1 MDWAAAIDKQTD
13 VRPTDTNDHDTFV
26 EDLIVTVCA
35 SVFKYTVEF
44 CRKLSELEFF
54 TNENLSRVVKFQPI
68 SRSICTLSEQ
78 DTNFRKTR
86 RS

>member
-13 VRPTDTNDHDTFV
+13 VRLTDTDDHDTFV
-26 EDLIVTVCA
+26 EDLILLCG
-35 SVFKYTVEF
+35 SVFNYTVEF

-54 TNENLSRVVKFQPI
+54 TKENLSRAVKFQPI

-78 DTNFRKTR
+78 DINFQKTR